1 MENYMLCAKDVE
13 EMLGIKSALDYK
25 LIRQMNDELAKAG
38 YIVVA
43 GKVPK
48 AYWDTKFYG
57 SNVSETK

>member
-1 MENYMLCAKDVE
+1 MKNYMLCAKDVE
-13 EMLGIKSALDYK
+13 EMLGIKSALAYK
-25 LIRQMNDELAKAG
+25 LIRQVNDELAKAG